1 MPSLDFQ
8 AVRAAVSI
16 SQVLEIVG
24 FYANEESGEQVR
36 GPCPVHGSTSADSRS
51 FSANLRRNTFQCFKC
66 GAKGNQLDLYATI
79 TGLPIHEA
87 ALQLCEKAGVD
98 LQQMLLSLTK
108 RPLRPRGIREEEP
121 VSPVDSETTG
131 YNSE

>member
-24 FYANEESGEQVR
+24 FVAAEQSGDQVR
-36 GPCPVHGSTSADSRS
+36 GPCLVHGSTSPDSRS

-66 GAKGNQLDLYATI
+66 GAKGNQLDLYVAVTR
-79 TGLPIHEA
+79 LSIHEA

-98 LQQMLLSLTK
+98 LQQVLLSPTK
-108 RPLRPRGIREEEP
+108 RPIRPSGIREEEP
-121 VSPVDSETTG
+121 VSPVDQETTG

>member
-8 AVRAAVSI
+8 AVRTAVSI

-66 GAKGNQLDLYATI
+66 GAKGNQLDLYVAVTK
-79 TGLPIHEA
+79 LPIHEA
-87 ALQLCEKAGVD
+87 ALQLCQRAGIDEEQVRLPSSSSQRL
-98 LQQMLLSLTK
+98 LQ
-108 RPLRPRGIREEEP
+108 PE
-121 VSPVDSETTG
+121 SE
-131 YNSE
+131 NRNP

>member
-8 AVRAAVSI
+8 AIREAVSI

-24 FYANEESGEQVR
+24 FVAAEQSGDQVR
-36 GPCPVHGSTSADSRS
+36 GPCPVHGSTSPASRS
-51 FSANLRRNTFQCFKC
+51 LSANLRRNTFQCFKC
-66 GAKGNQLDLYATI
+66 GAKGNQLDLYAAI

-98 LQQMLLSLTK
+98 LQQVLLSPTK

-121 VSPVDSETTG
+121 VTPVERETTG